1 MTTSAEKINPEQLD
15 DGALRVRSV
24 EILLAGQDES
34 GAFIASPTFP
44 IYGFSWLRDGAFC
57 ARALD
62 LVGHQQAAGR
72 FHRWVENVLLRHQE
86 SAEELIA
93 QLQNGDLPPIDQM
106 LPTRYALDG
115 GIERTAEIED
125 EPWPNYQLDGYGAWL
140 HELGEHHRKTGVM
153 DFNSSAVDLAARYLA
168 AAWQTNCYDCWEEFG
183 DGQHASTIGAIAAG
197 LESAGKLLENKDFLN
212 CAEEVRTS
220 LLERFIRNGR
230 FCKGATDDR
239 LDASLL
245 WLAVPF
251 GVIEL
256 ADPVMKKTVAAIR
269 DELRGTTGGV
279 HRYLGDTY
287 FGGGEWILLTCW
299 LGWYDLLTANLPE
312 YHRSREWVIQQAT
325 STLELPEQTTTG
337 SQDQTMIEPWE
348 IRWGPVAT
356 PLLWSHA
363 MYLILSEAT
372 QS

>member
-1 MTTSAEKINPEQLD
+1 VTTSLEQFKPEQLN
-15 DGALRVRSV
+15 DGGLGVRSV

-34 GAFIASPTFP
+34 GAFIASPNFP

-62 LVGHQQAAGR
+62 LVGHQQAASR

-93 QLQNGDLPPIDQM
+93 KLHNGDVPPIDQM
-106 LPTRYALDG
+106 LPTRYALNG
-115 GIERTAEIED
+115 RIEQVGEIED

-140 HELGEHHRKTGVM
+140 HELGEHHRKTGLM
-153 DFNSSAVDLAARYLA
+153 NFNSAAVDLAARYLV
-168 AAWQTNCYDCWEEFG
+168 AAWRTNCYDCWEEFG

-197 LESAGKLLENKDFLN
+197 LESAGELLGKQEFLD
-212 CAEEVRTS
+212 CAHEVRTS
-220 LLERFIRNGR
+220 LFERFVRNGR

-239 LDASLL
+239 LDASML

-251 GVIEL
+251 GVVEL
-256 ADPVMKKTVAAIR
+256 TDPAMQKTVEAIR
-269 DELRGTTGGV
+269 NELRGTTGGIY
-279 HRYLGDTY
+279 RYLGDTY

-299 LGWYDLLTANLPE
+299 LGWYDVLTANVSE
-312 YHRSREWVIQQAT
+312 YHSYRDWVIRQAT
-325 STLELPEQTTTG
+325 NTFDLPEQSTIG
-337 SQDQTMIEPWE
+337 SQDQAMIEPWVA
-348 IRWGPVAT
+348 RWGPVAT

-363 MYLILSEAT
+363 MYLILSEAA